1 MHVLVTGA
9 TGFLGNRLV
18 DELLAADHQ
27 VRALVRA
34 TSDTQ
39 ALQRRD
45 VPCVVGSLL
54 RGDSLAQAVSDVDAV
69 IHCAGGGLSPYRQT
83 LYADNVTTTQV
94 LVSAIRQH
102 RPQLKRLIVVSSV
115 SAHGP
120 SPNGLARPDEAPR
133 SPTSEYG
140 RCKAKA
146 EAVVLDAAE
155 EWPVTIV
162 RPPAIYGPG
171 DRRML
176 PLFRAAQR
184 GWVPLPSS
192 CKTLSLIHVDD
203 CARALCQVL
212 DNDTQSGRC
221 FSVEDGTPR
230 AMDELVQMIG
240 GALGRSPS
248 IVRIPRWVV
257 RIVGALSGFI
267 ARFRKGAIM
276 LTSDKVHDLLQ
287 PHWVCDA
294 KGLRDEMHWM
304 PQVVLRDGLLDTAQ
318 WYKEQRWIR

>member
-1 MHVLVTGA
+1 MLVLVTGA
-9 TGFLGNRLV
+9 TGFLGSRLV
-18 DELLAADHQ
+18 DELMADNHQ
-27 VRALVRA
+27 VRALVRE
-34 TSDTQ
+34 TSNIEALNNRDIPCITGS
-39 ALQRRD
+39 LQR
-45 VPCVVGSLL
+45 
-54 RGDSLAQAVSDVDAV
+54 GDGLAEALAGVDAV
-69 IHCAGGGLSPYRQT
+69 IHCAGGGLSPNRHT

-120 SPNGLARPDEAPR
+120 SPNGLARADDAPSR
-133 SPTSEYG
+133 PTSEYG

-146 EAVVLDAAE
+146 EELVLAAAE
-155 EWPVTIV
+155 EWPVTVI

-184 GWVPLPSS
+184 GWVPLPSTS
-192 CKTLSLIHVDD
+192 KTLSLIHVDD
-203 CARALCQVL
+203 CVRALCNILEHDKSTGQ
-212 DNDTQSGRC
+212 C

-240 GALGRSPS
+240 GTLGRTPS
-248 IVRIPRWVV
+248 ILRLPGWLMRIAG
-257 RIVGALSGFI
+257 IISGFF

-276 LTSDKVHDLLQ
+276 LTSDKVNDLMQ

-294 KGLRDEMHWM
+294 KRLREQMHWA
-304 PQVVLRDGLLDTAQ
+304 PRVALRDGLLDTAR
-318 WYKEQRWIR
+318 WYKERRWIR